1 MKRFLHFI
9 LLAAC
14 FITTAQVF
22 AATRTVYF
30 DNQNNWTEVHAY
42 TWNSQNDKENNGW
55 PGEKI
60 TTTNS
65 DNLFVYEITNDA
77 YDMIVFNNGS
87 DQQKT
92 IDLNILDGKEYIR

>member
-22 AATRTVYF
+22 AATRTVYV
-30 DNQNNWTEVHAY
+30 DTQNNWTEVHAS
-42 TWNSQNDKENNGW
+42 TTNSHNEHENKSL
-55 PGEKI
+55 PGELI

-65 DNLFVYEITNDA
+65 DNLFVYEISNDA
-77 YDMIVFNNGS
+77 YDMIVFKKDS
-87 DQQKT
+87 DQQ
-92 IDLNILDGKEYIR
+92 